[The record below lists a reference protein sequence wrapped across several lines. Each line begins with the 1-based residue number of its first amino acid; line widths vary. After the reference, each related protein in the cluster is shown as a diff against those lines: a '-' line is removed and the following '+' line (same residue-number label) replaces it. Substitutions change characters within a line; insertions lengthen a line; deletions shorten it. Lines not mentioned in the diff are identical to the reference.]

1 MLLPAKK
8 AYLFQ
13 VTNNNDKDLL
23 YTLGINNRE
32 IIYLPFEHQFP
43 LHLAQTQFIYIVL
56 NTHVAGYVKLS
67 ISKCDES
74 YPFIGYTLDYNEFVN
89 EDFQVEEQMTDQLSQ
104 DLVIKVKEA
113 GGVYF
118 KIRSPDDDTTLMSL
132 KATFSPNKIVPNRS
146 KPGDKGLIQYQLLD
160 STKAELTFS
169 ALVCTGSDKNCGKDF
184 SYTALSSD
192 KIEQV
197 YAQLACPSIMFDL
210 PDAQVLK
217 SA

>member
-43 LHLAQTQFIYIVL
+43 LHLAKTQFIYIVL

-89 EDFQVEEQMTDQLSQ
+89 EDFQVEEQMTD
-104 DLVIKVKEA
+104 
-113 GGVYF
+113 
-118 KIRSPDDDTTLMSL
+118 
-132 KATFSPNKIVPNRS
+132 
-146 KPGDKGLIQYQLLD
+146 
-160 STKAELTFS
+160 
-169 ALVCTGSDKNCGKDF
+169 
-184 SYTALSSD
+184 
-192 KIEQV
+192 
-197 YAQLACPSIMFDL
+197 
-210 PDAQVLK
+210 
-217 SA
+217 